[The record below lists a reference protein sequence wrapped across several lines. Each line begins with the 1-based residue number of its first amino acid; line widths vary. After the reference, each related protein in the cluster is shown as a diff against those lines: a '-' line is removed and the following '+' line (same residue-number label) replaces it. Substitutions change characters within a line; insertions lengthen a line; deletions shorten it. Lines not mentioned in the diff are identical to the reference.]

1 MNVSLRL
8 LFSITMLWQLV
19 ACSERQE
26 NSYSSF
32 AEAQSSGAITRGWVP
47 EWLPPTSKD
56 IREVH
61 DIDTNRLM
69 VSFVFPKKSAVAL
82 PVNCKRIDPSTPPAP
97 PFTKTW
103 WPSDVP
109 ASRLS
114 TYRHSFF
121 QCGKSFVAVSESLG
135 EAYIWQP

>member
-1 MNVSLRL
+1 MFL
-8 LFSITMLWQLV
+8 LITLLWPLV
-19 ACSERQE
+19 ACSEHQE

-32 AEAQSSGAITRGWVP
+32 AEAQSSDAITRGWVP
-47 EWLPPTSKD
+47 DWLPPTSKG
-56 IREVH
+56 INEVH

-69 VSFVFPKKSAVAL
+69 VSFLFPKKSAVAL
-82 PVNCKRIDPSTPPAP
+82 PVNCARIDPFMPPAP
-97 PFTKTW
+97 PFNKAW

-121 QCGKSFVAVSESLG
+121 QCGKSFVAISESLG
-135 EAYIWQP
+135 EGYIWQP